1 MVVRGSGQ
9 IWRRAIGF
17 QGEDAVMDNGP
28 IMTSPSFGLSLTWL
42 VRLRWITVVA
52 QAAAILVAKRLLPE
66 ELDIAPL
73 LGLVAFGA
81 LSNLALMWRLRKPE
95 PVGSA
100 LPGLVL
106 GLDILLLTGLLYGSG
121 GAANPFTAIYLVHI
135 TLAAVAMRGLW
146 AWALGVLSI
155 LGFGLLFFYNVH
167 VHSLAH
173 MDHGAGAGIS
183 LHLVGMWVAFAIT
196 AGLIAA
202 FVGRVTEAL
211 RHRDEELAALR
222 DLTARQS
229 RLAALTTLAAGVAHE
244 LGTPLGTIAVAA
256 KELQRT
262 AAAMG
267 AEASAISQDAALIR
281 EEVAR
286 CRRILDQMAEP
297 SGTTLGEAFQPVI
310 WEELQTELSAGF
322 SPEDRAR
329 LLFQWPT
336 SAGPL
341 PRRGLSRALR
351 AVIANALEATPSPGL
366 VKVLAR
372 DEPDAWYLEIED
384 HGSGMAPE
392 VLARVGEPFFS
403 TKPTGSGM
411 GLGLFLA
418 RTFAEQLGGELRVNS
433 RLGEGTKVEMIW
445 PVVANA

>member
-1 MVVRGSGQ
+1 
-9 IWRRAIGF
+9 
-17 QGEDAVMDNGP
+17 MDNGST
-28 IMTSPSFGLSLTWL
+28 MTHPGFGISLTWL
-42 VRLRWITVVA
+42 LRLRWITVA
-52 QAAAILVAKRLLPE
+52 SQAAAILVAKRLLPE

-81 LSNLALMWRLRKPE
+81 LSNVALWWRLRRHE
-95 PVGSA
+95 PVRPA

-135 TLAAVAMRGLW
+135 TLAAVVMRGLW

-155 LGFGLLFFYNVH
+155 SGFGLLFFYNVH

-202 FVGRVTEAL
+202 FVGLVTDAL
-211 RHRDEELAALR
+211 RQRDEELAALR

-262 AAAMG
+262 A
-267 AEASAISQDAALIR
+267 EAQGGKGSDIAQDAALIR
-281 EEVAR
+281 EEVGR
-286 CRRILDQMAEP
+286 CRRILDQMADP
-297 SGTTLGEAFQPVI
+297 SGTTLGEAFQSLA
-310 WEELQTELSAGF
+310 WADLEAELAEGLA
-322 SPEDRAR
+322 PEDRSR
-329 LLFQWPT
+329 LVFQWP
-336 SAGPL
+336 AMDCGPM
-341 PRRGLSRALR
+341 PRRGLVRALR
-351 AVIANALEATPSPGL
+351 AVLSNALEATPRPGP
-366 VKVLAR
+366 VKVIAR
-372 DEPDAWYLEIED
+372 ENQGAWRLEVED

-418 RTFAEQLGGELRVNS
+418 RTFAEQLGGELQVESQPGHGTRVQLS
-433 RLGEGTKVEMIW
+433 W
-445 PVVANA
+445 PPAAHG

>member
-1 MVVRGSGQ
+1 MTHP
-9 IWRRAIGF
+9 GF
-17 QGEDAVMDNGP
+17 G
-28 IMTSPSFGLSLTWL
+28 ISLTWL
-42 VRLRWITVVA
+42 LRLRWITVA
-52 QAAAILVAKRLLPE
+52 SQAAAILVAKRLLPE
-66 ELDIAPL
+66 ELNIAPL

-81 LSNLALMWRLRKPE
+81 LSNVALWWRLRRHE
-95 PVGSA
+95 PVRPA

-135 TLAAVAMRGLW
+135 TLAAVVMRGLW

-155 LGFGLLFFYNVH
+155 SGFGLLFFYNVH

-202 FVGRVTEAL
+202 FVGLVTDAL
-211 RHRDEELAALR
+211 RQRDEELAALR

-262 AAAMG
+262 A
-267 AEASAISQDAALIR
+267 EAQGGQGSDIAQDAALIR
-281 EEVAR
+281 EEVGR
-286 CRRILDQMAEP
+286 CRRILDQMADP
-297 SGTTLGEAFQPVI
+297 SGTTLGEAFQALA
-310 WEELQTELSAGF
+310 WADLEAELAEGLA
-322 SPEDRAR
+322 PEDRSR
-329 LLFQWPT
+329 LVFQWP
-336 SAGPL
+336 AADCGPM
-341 PRRGLSRALR
+341 PRRGLVRALR
-351 AVIANALEATPSPGL
+351 AVLSNALEATPRPGP
-366 VKVLAR
+366 VKVIAR
-372 DEPDAWYLEIED
+372 EDHGSWRLEVED

-418 RTFAEQLGGELRVNS
+418 RTFAEQLGGELQVESQPGQGTRVQLS
-433 RLGEGTKVEMIW
+433 W
-445 PVVANA
+445 PPAAHG